1 MQPAPLPALRSFPR
15 FALFL
20 SLSICHTRCKG
31 EFTEYAV
38 RRYRFKWVRV
48 KRCQHAEYLAAA
60 KPYKNDEKNRV
71 KKRALIVAKGMQ
83 REWAWGWDKVECTA
97 LHVAHLSPLSLSFT
111 QRWKIIS
118 VHFFCCCVCDETL
131 VMFFC
136 HSHFIRFAFIA
147 CYLVTYFSR
156 SLSIC
161 AERYYSF
168 VSHNFN

>member
-97 LHVAHLSPLSLSFT
+97 LHVAHLSPLSLSFA

-118 VHFFCCCVCDETL
+118 VHFFAVACAMRLLWCFFAIPISYASLLSL
-131 VMFFC
+131 VILWLISLALSLYLRREILLF
-136 HSHFIRFAFIA
+136 RIA
-147 CYLVTYFSR
+147 
-156 SLSIC
+156 
-161 AERYYSF
+161 
-168 VSHNFN
+168 